1 MENHLVHLR
10 NMTQYLWDK
19 NFFFKNFFF
28 LLDES
33 FSVAVLELL
42 IVSLGVYQ
50 QMEFVHFSL

>member
-19 NFFFKNFFF
+19 NFFFKN
-28 LLDES
+28 